1 MTSKTI
7 TLFNKTIRQDDSG
20 RYCLNDLHKAAM
32 ANGQAT
38 KNHRPTEFLRSEPV
52 KEFVNILE
60 IGQKENPLSTI
71 KTTKGRSGGTF
82 STKPVAIEYFRW
94 LCGAQASVMLCEKIA
109 SLDSLL
115 EALDDFDVPDDLPD
129 MYVYAIREAET
140 GRIKI
145 GISKDPAERLKQLQ
159 VGNSQEL
166 ELIAYKKAGNRFSDE
181 RAAHLINSDSH
192 IRGEWFEAEASIQ

>member
-1 MTSKTI
+1 MNSLSVVGVKV
-7 TLFNKTIRQDDSG
+7 RQDSEG
-20 RYCLNDLHKAAM
+20 RYSLNDLHKAAV

-38 KNHRPTEFLRSEPV
+38 ESQSPAKFLRIASA
-52 KEFVNILE
+52 KAFVNILE
-60 IGQKENPLSTI
+60 TGQGESPVNTI
-71 KTTKGRSGGTF
+71 KGRGITGTF

-94 LCGAQASVMLCEKIA
+94 LCGAQASVMLCEKIT

-166 ELIAYKKAGNRFSDE
+166 ELVAYKKADNRFSDE
-181 RAAHLINSDSH
+181 RAAHFINSDAH
-192 IRGEWFEAEASIQ
+192 IRGEWFDAEASIQ

>member
-1 MTSKTI
+1 MASKTI
-7 TLFNKTIRQDDSG
+7 TLFNKTIRQDSEG
-20 RYCLNDLHKAAM
+20 RYSLNDLHKAAM

-38 KNHRPTEFLRSEPV
+38 KDQKPSEFLRNAST
-52 KEFVNILE
+52 KAFVNILE
-60 IGQKENPLSTI
+60 TGQGESPVNTI
-71 KTTKGRSGGTF
+71 ETTRGRGGGTF

-166 ELIAYKKAGNRFSDE
+166 ELVAYKKAENRFSDE